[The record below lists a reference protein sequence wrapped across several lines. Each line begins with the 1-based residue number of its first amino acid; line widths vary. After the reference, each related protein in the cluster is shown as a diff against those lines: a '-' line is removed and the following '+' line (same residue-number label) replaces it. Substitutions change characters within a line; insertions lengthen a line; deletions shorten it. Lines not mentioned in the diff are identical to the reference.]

1 MLPVVLYRMRPTRA
15 TEYPRTCTGVICAPK
30 MSTEPVMS
38 RMSLN
43 TPASVRTRPLPALT
57 RKTAAMLSRNATSA
71 FESRMSGL
79 WRAGSDGRLR
89 YATKSRPLR
98 TRHA

>member
-1 MLPVVLYRMRPTRA
+1 MI
-15 TEYPRTCTGVICAPK
+15 CSGVICALK
-30 MSTEPVMS
+30 MMTEPVTS

-71 FESRMSGL
+71 FESRRS
-79 WRAGSDGRLR
+79 
-89 YATKSRPLR
+89 PLR
-98 TRHA
+98 LFVVVFVVTSSHSELLIMNVSPFR